1 MIEILLAAM
10 GGLCAW
16 VMMHCFAPQDS
27 AVAQR
32 IDALGGPVQKDCAPK
47 ASLASKL
54 FKLVG
59 RRFPGSSGGI
69 RDRSLVRS
77 ESLDAA
83 GGEASPELVRGVQLV
98 GTAAGFLVG
107 LSAGALALVM
117 APAGGL
123 LGYRLPG
130 LVMAR
135 RAAKRRDSVA
145 FALPDAVDLLAVCSH
160 AGLNLALSLR
170 RVAGR
175 TNGVLGEEL
184 RRTLEE
190 IELGVPRQAAL
201 RSLAERNPHGDL
213 EALVSVLENAERFGN
228 QVSGSL
234 ETFAAEV
241 RERRKRSAEE
251 QARKAPV
258 KILFPLVFFILPAFI
273 LLSVVPLLLSSFAS
287 LGLR

>member
-1 MIEILLAAM
+1 MIEVLLAAL

-16 VMMHCFAPQDS
+16 VILQRFEPQDS
-27 AVAQR
+27 AVAVR
-32 IDALGGPVQKDCAPK
+32 IAALSGVANQEQVAGP
-47 ASLASKL
+47 
-54 FKLVG
+54 G
-59 RRFPGSSGGI
+59 RANALLEVIGRKFPGAS
-69 RDRSLVRS
+69 
-77 ESLDAA
+77 A
-83 GGEASPELVRGVQLV
+83 GALTASVGSAGMRTATWEAVRGAQLV
-98 GTAAGFLVG
+98 GAAAGFCLG
-107 LSAGALALVM
+107 LFAGALALIL
-117 APAGGL
+117 APAGAL
-123 LGYRLPG
+123 LGYRLPV
-130 LVMAR
+130 LAVAR
-135 RAAKRRDSVA
+135 RVARRRERVA
-145 FALPDAVDLLAVCSH
+145 LALPDAVDLLAVCSH

-170 RVAGR
+170 RVTAR
-175 TNGVLGEEL
+175 TGGVLGEEL

-190 IELGVPRQAAL
+190 IDLGVPRQAAMQAL
-201 RSLAERNPHGDL
+201 SQRNPHGDL

-228 QVSGSL
+228 QVSASL